1 MEDYFESLEKQG
13 IKLTDSQKLWYTKK
27 AEVLG
32 ENIKKE
38 YPSTPDEAF
47 EVNVDGLYY
56 ARYISIAR
64 SQKRICNIPWDRQLR
79 VHTAWDLG
87 FSDANTIIFFQIS
100 GREIHIVDYLEGSGY
115 SMADYIKVVKSKDY
129 IYGTHLAPH
138 DLKNHE
144 YSTGR
149 TRYETAQSLG
159 ITFDLVPDISIID
172 GIDAV
177 KTIFPRLWFH
187 NNEDCLKLIGHL
199 ESYTQ
204 KWDRSLGQW
213 SGRPEHNAASHACFV
228 GNTQIS
234 MREGTKSIKDV
245 EIGDEVR
252 TPTGYRKV
260 ISKFRYVVD
269 QTLDITTT
277 SSRIECTKNHKIFT
291 HKGLVY
297 SDSLR
302 YNDVLMHER
311 EDNLCLKIF
320 GSKSERLGTGFRENF
335 SFLRME
341 NPSCMMDM
349 PTDGT
354 ENIEERVQSIVG
366 CSYPEKRE
374 VFDIEVEKDHCY
386 YANGL
391 LVSNSDA
398 LRYLVV
404 GLDACLAEGQ
414 SMTDAQ
420 AEALYRQH
428 VRR

>member
-1 MEDYFESLEKQG
+1 MNVYFESLEKQG
-13 IKLTDSQKLWYTKK
+13 ILLTEAQKNWYTKK

-56 ARYISIAR
+56 ARYVSIAR

-100 GREIHIVDYLEGSGY
+100 GREIHIVDYLESSGY
-115 SMADYIKVVKSKDY
+115 SMADYIKIVKSKDY

-159 ITFDLVPDISIID
+159 ITFDLVPDLSIVD

-187 NNEDCLKLIGHL
+187 NSEDCLKLIGHL

-213 SGRPEHNAASHACFV
+213 SGRPSHDDHSHCA
-228 GNTQIS
+228 
-234 MREGTKSIKDV
+234 
-245 EIGDEVR
+245 
-252 TPTGYRKV
+252 
-260 ISKFRYVVD
+260 
-269 QTLDITTT
+269 
-277 SSRIECTKNHKIFT
+277 
-291 HKGLVY
+291 
-297 SDSLR
+297 DS
-302 YNDVLMHER
+302 
-311 EDNLCLKIF
+311 
-320 GSKSERLGTGFRENF
+320 
-335 SFLRME
+335 
-341 NPSCMMDM
+341 
-349 PTDGT
+349 
-354 ENIEERVQSIVG
+354 
-366 CSYPEKRE
+366 
-374 VFDIEVEKDHCY
+374 
-386 YANGL
+386 
-391 LVSNSDA
+391 

-420 AEALYRQH
+420 AEALYRQY